1 MSPIRLR
8 RALPAVTLL
17 AALLVTPTLAQA
29 RPSGQDRQAAVASSS
44 FLGNLWNLL
53 TRMWGAEGV
62 SIDPNGGGGSPSS
75 GGSID
80 PWGGKTSPSGA
91 THSLWGA
98 EGGSIDPWGGQAVPP
113 GGGSPSGGSIDPNG

>member
-44 FLGNLWNLL
+44 FLGNLWSFL
-53 TRMWGAEGV
+53 TRMWGAEGASIDPWGGHAQPGNGV
-62 SIDPNGGGGSPSS
+62 RPSGGMHSSWAASGMTIDPNGGGTTGS
-75 GGSID
+75 GGSA
-80 PWGGKTSPSGA
+80 PSG
-91 THSLWGA
+91 
-98 EGGSIDPWGGQAVPP
+98 
-113 GGGSPSGGSIDPNG
+113 PSTDPNG